1 MTRLVGKSTRL
12 VDWRKAMSDNIAAAL
27 LVYTGLQIFVTTT
40 TVKAGG
46 ASMLPYLALAVLV
59 LAVIPACRQF
69 ERRWDRLTQLEAI
82 DPALAP
88 RFRRDRLALWLA
100 ALGLPFLV
108 AGVYRLFAAIV

>member
-1 MTRLVGKSTRL
+1 MARTVGKSFRL
-12 VDWRKAMSDNIAAAL
+12 VNWRKAMSDNIAGAL

-40 TVKAGG
+40 MLKAGG
-46 ASMLPYLALAVLV
+46 ASMLPYIALAVLV

-69 ERRWDRLTQLEAI
+69 ERRWDRLSQLEAV

-108 AGVYRLFAAIV
+108 AGIYRGLAAIL

>member
-1 MTRLVGKSTRL
+1 MARSVGKSIRL
-12 VDWRKAMSDNIAAAL
+12 VNWRKAMSDNIAAAL
-27 LVYTGLQIFVTTT
+27 LVYTGLQIFMTTS

-69 ERRWDRLTQLEAI
+69 ERRWDRLSQHDAI

-108 AGVYRLFAAIV
+108 AGLYRLVAAIV